1 MVKTPCSLINQVS
14 VVIPTLNRRKSLR
27 IALNSVL
34 AQTLPPLEIIVVDDG
49 STDQTVNS
57 LKAEFPVVNWITQSN
72 HGVSHA
78 RNQGTQKARGDWLAL
93 LDSDDTWHPSKLEE
107 QNQFLQQN
115 LGLLFCHTDE
125 AWIRQGKSVSHP
137 AYLNKSNQNIFHKS
151 LARCIICPSSVVMH
165 QKIFET
171 IGFFDEK
178 LPVCED
184 YDLWL
189 RVLLQYE
196 IGYLDRKLVT
206 KHGGH
211 SDQLST
217 TYWGMD
223 RFRVQSLQK
232 LLDNTHLKPSSI
244 PLIFETL
251 IQKLDILNK
260 GFSKR
265 EKPQEAKKFNQ
276 LKQFYSKQL
285 AKHTE
290 ALAHSL

>member
-1 MVKTPCSLINQVS
+1 MNSSPSPLTQQVS
-14 VVIPTLNRRKSLR
+14 VVIPTHNRLHLLR
-27 IALNSVL
+27 RTLYSVQ
-34 AQTLPPLEIIVVDDG
+34 AQTLPPLETIVIDDG
-49 STDQTVNS
+49 STDRSHES
-57 LKAEFPVVNWITQSN
+57 LATEFPTVQWIRQSN

-78 RNQGTQKARGDWLAL
+78 RNQGIKHAKGEWIAL

-125 AWIRQGKSVSHP
+125 AWIRRGKSVSHP
-137 AYLNKSNQNIFHKS
+137 AYLNKSNQDIFLKS
-151 LARCIICPSSVVMH
+151 LTRCIICPSSVVIH
-165 QKIFET
+165 QKIFEK
-171 IGFFDEK
+171 IGFFDEE

-189 RVLLQYE
+189 RLVLQYE

-223 RFRVQSLQK
+223 R
-232 LLDNTHLKPSSI
+232 
-244 PLIFETL
+244 
-251 IQKLDILNK
+251 
-260 GFSKR
+260 
-265 EKPQEAKKFNQ
+265 
-276 LKQFYSKQL
+276 
-285 AKHTE
+285 
-290 ALAHSL
+290 

>member
-1 MVKTPCSLINQVS
+1 MNSSPSPLTQQVS
-14 VVIPTLNRRKSLR
+14 AVIPTHNRLHLLR
-27 IALNSVL
+27 RALYSVQ
-34 AQTLPPLEIIVVDDG
+34 AQTLPPLETIVVDDG
-49 STDQTVNS
+49 STDGSHESLAPDFPTVQ
-57 LKAEFPVVNWITQSN
+57 WIRQSN

-78 RNQGTQKARGDWLAL
+78 RNQGIKHAKGEWIAL

-125 AWIRQGKSVSHP
+125 AWIRRGKSVSHP
-137 AYLNKSNQNIFHKS
+137 AYLNKSNQDIFLKS
-151 LARCIICPSSVVMH
+151 LARCIICPSSVVIH
-165 QKIFET
+165 QKIFEK
-171 IGFFDEK
+171 IGFFDEE

-189 RVLLQYE
+189 RLVLQYE

-232 LLDNTHLKPSSI
+232 LLDNPNLKSSLI
-244 PLIFETL
+244 PLIFQTL

-265 EKPQEAKKFNQ
+265 DKQLEAKEFNQ
-276 LKQFYSKQL
+276 LKQFYSHQL
-285 AKHTE
+285 AKHNET
-290 ALAHSL
+290 LVPS

>member
-14 VVIPTLNRRKSLR
+14 VVIPTFNRKENLR
-27 IALNSVL
+27 IALKSVQS
-34 AQTLPPLEIIVVDDG
+34 QTLPPLEIIVVDDG
-49 STDQTVNS
+49 STDQTEDS
-57 LKAEFPVVNWITQSN
+57 LKSEFASVKWITQSN

-78 RNQGTQKARGDWLAL
+78 RNQGIKQAKGEWIAL

-137 AYLNKSNQNIFHKS
+137 AYLNKSNQDIFLKC
-151 LARCIICPSSVVMH
+151 LDRCIICPSSVVMH

-189 RVLLQYE
+189 RIVLQYE

-217 TYWGMD
+217 AYWGMD
-223 RFRVQSLQK
+223 RFRVQSIQK
-232 LLDNTHLKPSSI
+232 LLDNPNLKSSLI
-244 PLIFETL
+244 PLIFQTL

-265 EKPQEAKKFNQ
+265 DKQKEAKEFNQ
-276 LKQFYSKQL
+276 LKQFYSHQL
-285 AKHTE
+285 AKHNET
-290 ALAHSL
+290 LVPS

>member
-14 VVIPTLNRRKSLR
+14 VVIPTFNRKENLR
-27 IALNSVL
+27 IALKSVQS
-34 AQTLPPLEIIVVDDG
+34 QTLPPLEIIVVDDG
-49 STDQTVNS
+49 STDQTEDS
-57 LKAEFPVVNWITQSN
+57 LKSEFASVKWITQSN

-78 RNQGTQKARGDWLAL
+78 RNQGIKQAKGEWIAL

-137 AYLNKSNQNIFHKS
+137 AYLNKSNQDIFLKS
-151 LARCIICPSSVVMH
+151 LDRCIICPSSVVMH

-189 RVLLQYE
+189 RIVLQYE

-211 SDQLST
+211 SDQLSN

-232 LLDNTHLKPSSI
+232 LLDNPNLKSSLI
-244 PLIFETL
+244 PLIFQTL

-265 EKPQEAKKFNQ
+265 DKQKEAKEFNQ
-276 LKQFYSKQL
+276 LKQFYSHQL
-285 AKHTE
+285 AKHNET
-290 ALAHSL
+290 LVPS

>member
-1 MVKTPCSLINQVS
+1 MNSSPSPLTQQVS
-14 VVIPTLNRRKSLR
+14 AVIPTHNRLHLLR
-27 IALNSVL
+27 RALYSVQ
-34 AQTLPPLEIIVVDDG
+34 AQTLPPLETIVIDDG
-49 STDQTVNS
+49 STDRSHES
-57 LKAEFPVVNWITQSN
+57 LATEFPNVQWIRQSN

-78 RNQGTQKARGDWLAL
+78 RNQGIKQAKGEWIAL
-93 LDSDDTWHPSKLEE
+93 LDSDDAWHPSKLEE

-125 AWIRQGKSVSHP
+125 AWIRRGKSVSHP
-137 AYLNKSNQNIFHKS
+137 AYLNKSNQDIFLKS
-151 LARCIICPSSVVMH
+151 LARCIICPSSVVIH
-165 QKIFET
+165 QKIFEK
-171 IGFFDEK
+171 IGFFDEE

-189 RVLLQYE
+189 RLVLQYE

-232 LLDNTHLKPSSI
+232 LLDNPNLKSSLI
-244 PLIFETL
+244 PLIFQTL

-265 EKPQEAKKFNQ
+265 DKQLEAKEFNQ
-276 LKQFYSKQL
+276 LKQFYSHQL
-285 AKHTE
+285 AKHTKT
-290 ALAHSL
+290 LVPS

>member
-1 MVKTPCSLINQVS
+1 VNSSPSPLTQQVS
-14 VVIPTLNRRKSLR
+14 AVIPTHNRLHLLR
-27 IALNSVL
+27 RALYSVQ
-34 AQTLPPLEIIVVDDG
+34 AQTLPPLETIVIDDG
-49 STDQTVNS
+49 STDRSHES
-57 LKAEFPVVNWITQSN
+57 LATEFPNVQWIRQSN

-78 RNQGTQKARGDWLAL
+78 RNQGIKQAKGEWIAL

-125 AWIRQGKSVSHP
+125 AWIRRGKSVSHP
-137 AYLNKSNQNIFHKS
+137 AYLNKSNQDIFLKS
-151 LARCIICPSSVVMH
+151 LARCIICPSSVVIH
-165 QKIFET
+165 QKIFEK
-171 IGFFDEK
+171 IGFFDEE

-189 RVLLQYE
+189 RLVLQYE

-232 LLDNTHLKPSSI
+232 LLDNPNLKSSLI
-244 PLIFETL
+244 PLIFQTL

-265 EKPQEAKKFNQ
+265 DKQLEAKEFNQ
-276 LKQFYSKQL
+276 LKQFYSHQL
-285 AKHTE
+285 AKHTKT
-290 ALAHSL
+290 LVPS

>member
-1 MVKTPCSLINQVS
+1 MNSSPSPLTQQVS
-14 VVIPTLNRRKSLR
+14 AVIPTHNRLHLLR
-27 IALNSVL
+27 RALYSVQ
-34 AQTLPPLEIIVVDDG
+34 AQTLPPLETIVIDDG
-49 STDQTVNS
+49 STDRSHES
-57 LKAEFPVVNWITQSN
+57 LATEFPNVQWIRQSN

-78 RNQGTQKARGDWLAL
+78 RNQGIKQAKGEWIAL

-125 AWIRQGKSVSHP
+125 AWIRRGKSVSHP
-137 AYLNKSNQNIFHKS
+137 AYLNKSNQDIFLKS
-151 LARCIICPSSVVMH
+151 LARCIICPSSVVIH
-165 QKIFET
+165 QKIFEK
-171 IGFFDEK
+171 IGFFDEE

-189 RVLLQYE
+189 RLVLQYE

-232 LLDNTHLKPSSI
+232 LLDNPNLKSSLI
-244 PLIFETL
+244 PLIYQTL

-265 EKPQEAKKFNQ
+265 DKQLEAKEFNQ
-276 LKQFYSKQL
+276 LKQFYSHQL
-285 AKHTE
+285 AKHTKT
-290 ALAHSL
+290 LVPS

>member
-1 MVKTPCSLINQVS
+1 MNSSPSPLTQQVS
-14 VVIPTLNRRKSLR
+14 AVIPTHNRLHLLR
-27 IALNSVL
+27 RALYSVQ
-34 AQTLPPLEIIVVDDG
+34 AQTLPPLETIVIDDG
-49 STDQTVNS
+49 STDRSHES
-57 LKAEFPVVNWITQSN
+57 LATEFPTVQWIRQSN

-78 RNQGTQKARGDWLAL
+78 RNQGIKQAKGEWIAL

-125 AWIRQGKSVSHP
+125 AWIRRGKSVSHP
-137 AYLNKSNQNIFHKS
+137 AYLNKSNQDIFLKS

-165 QKIFET
+165 QKIFEI

-189 RVLLQYE
+189 RLVLQYE

-232 LLDNTHLKPSSI
+232 LLDNPNLKSSLI
-244 PLIFETL
+244 PLIFQTL

-265 EKPQEAKKFNQ
+265 DKQLEAKEFNQ
-276 LKQFYSKQL
+276 LKQFYSHQL
-285 AKHTE
+285 AKHTKT
-290 ALAHSL
+290 LVPS

>member
-1 MVKTPCSLINQVS
+1 MNSSPSPLTQQVS
-14 VVIPTLNRRKSLR
+14 AVIPTHNRLHLLR
-27 IALNSVL
+27 RALYSVQ
-34 AQTLPPLEIIVVDDG
+34 AQTLPPLETIVIDDG
-49 STDQTVNS
+49 STDRSHES
-57 LKAEFPVVNWITQSN
+57 LATEFPNVQWIRQSN

-78 RNQGTQKARGDWLAL
+78 RNQGIKQAKGEWIAL

-125 AWIRQGKSVSHP
+125 AWIRRGKSVSHP
-137 AYLNKSNQNIFHKS
+137 AYLNKSNQDIFLKS
-151 LARCIICPSSVVMH
+151 LARCIICPSSVVIH
-165 QKIFET
+165 QKIFEK
-171 IGFFDEK
+171 IGFFDEE

-189 RVLLQYE
+189 RLVLQYE

-232 LLDNTHLKPSSI
+232 LLDNPNLKSSLI
-244 PLIFETL
+244 PLIFQTL

-265 EKPQEAKKFNQ
+265 DKQLEAKEFNQ
-276 LKQFYSKQL
+276 LKQFYSHQL
-285 AKHTE
+285 AKHTKT
-290 ALAHSL
+290 LVPS

>member
-1 MVKTPCSLINQVS
+1 MNSSPSPLTQQVS
-14 VVIPTLNRRKSLR
+14 AVIPTHNRLHLLR
-27 IALNSVL
+27 RALYSVQ
-34 AQTLPPLEIIVVDDG
+34 AQTLPPLETIVIDDG
-49 STDQTVNS
+49 STDRSHES
-57 LKAEFPVVNWITQSN
+57 LATEFPNVQWIRQSN

-78 RNQGTQKARGDWLAL
+78 RNQGIKHAKGEWIAL
-93 LDSDDTWHPSKLEE
+93 LDSDDAWHPSKLEE

-125 AWIRQGKSVSHP
+125 AWIRRGKSVSHP
-137 AYLNKSNQNIFHKS
+137 AYLNKSNQDIFLKS
-151 LARCIICPSSVVMH
+151 LARCIICPSSVVIH
-165 QKIFET
+165 QKIFEK
-171 IGFFDEK
+171 IGFFDEE

-189 RVLLQYE
+189 RLVLQYE

-232 LLDNTHLKPSSI
+232 LLDNPNLKSSLI
-244 PLIFETL
+244 PLIFQTL

-265 EKPQEAKKFNQ
+265 DKQLEAKEFNQ
-276 LKQFYSKQL
+276 LKQFYSHQL
-285 AKHTE
+285 AKHTKT
-290 ALAHSL
+290 LVPS

>member
-14 VVIPTLNRRKSLR
+14 VVIPTFNRKENLR
-27 IALNSVL
+27 IALKSVQS
-34 AQTLPPLEIIVVDDG
+34 QTLPPLEIIVVDDG
-49 STDQTVNS
+49 STDQTEDS
-57 LKAEFPVVNWITQSN
+57 LKSEFASVKWITQSN

-78 RNQGTQKARGDWLAL
+78 RNQGIQQARGEWIAL

-137 AYLNKSNQNIFHKS
+137 AYLNKSNQDIFLKS

-189 RVLLQYE
+189 RIVLQYE

-232 LLDNTHLKPSSI
+232 LLDNPHLKSSSDPSHLRNS
-244 PLIFETL
+244 
-251 IQKLDILNK
+251 
-260 GFSKR
+260 
-265 EKPQEAKKFNQ
+265 
-276 LKQFYSKQL
+276 YSK
-285 AKHTE
+285 T
-290 ALAHSL
+290 

>member
-1 MVKTPCSLINQVS
+1 MNSSPSPLTQQVS
-14 VVIPTLNRRKSLR
+14 AVIPTHNRLHLLR
-27 IALNSVL
+27 RALYSVQ
-34 AQTLPPLEIIVVDDG
+34 AQTLPPLETIVIDDG
-49 STDQTVNS
+49 STDRSHES
-57 LKAEFPVVNWITQSN
+57 LATEFPNVQWIRQSN

-78 RNQGTQKARGDWLAL
+78 RNQGIKHAKGEWIAL

-125 AWIRQGKSVSHP
+125 AWIRRGKSVSHP
-137 AYLNKSNQNIFHKS
+137 AYLNKSNQDIFLKS
-151 LARCIICPSSVVMH
+151 LARCIICPSSVVIH
-165 QKIFET
+165 QKIFEK
-171 IGFFDEK
+171 IGFFDEE

-189 RVLLQYE
+189 RLVLQYE

-232 LLDNTHLKPSSI
+232 LLDNPNLKSSLI
-244 PLIFETL
+244 PLIFQTL

-265 EKPQEAKKFNQ
+265 DKQLEAKEFNQ
-276 LKQFYSKQL
+276 LKQFYSHQL
-285 AKHTE
+285 AKHNET
-290 ALAHSL
+290 LVPS

>member
-1 MVKTPCSLINQVS
+1 M
-14 VVIPTLNRRKSLR
+14 VIPTHNRLHLLR
-27 IALNSVL
+27 RALYSVH
-34 AQTLPPLEIIVVDDG
+34 AQTLPPLETIVIDDG
-49 STDQTVNS
+49 STDRSHES
-57 LKAEFPVVNWITQSN
+57 LATEFPNVQWIRQST

-78 RNQGTQKARGDWLAL
+78 RNQGVKHAKGEWIAL

-125 AWIRQGKSVSHP
+125 AWIRRGKSVSHP
-137 AYLNKSNQNIFHKS
+137 AYLNKSNQDIFLKS
-151 LARCIICPSSVVMH
+151 LARCIICPSSVVIH
-165 QKIFET
+165 QKIFEK
-171 IGFFDEK
+171 IGFFDEE

-189 RVLLQYE
+189 RLVLQYE

-232 LLDNTHLKPSSI
+232 LLDNPNLKSSLI
-244 PLIFETL
+244 PLIFQTL

-265 EKPQEAKKFNQ
+265 DKQLEAKEFNQ
-276 LKQFYSKQL
+276 LKQFYSHQL
-285 AKHTE
+285 AKHTKT
-290 ALAHSL
+290 LVPS

>member
-1 MVKTPCSLINQVS
+1 MNSSPSPLTQQVS
-14 VVIPTLNRRKSLR
+14 AVIPTHNRLHLLR
-27 IALNSVL
+27 RALYSVQ
-34 AQTLPPLEIIVVDDG
+34 AQTLPPLETIVIDDG
-49 STDQTVNS
+49 STDRSHES
-57 LKAEFPVVNWITQSN
+57 LATEFPTVQWIRQSN

-78 RNQGTQKARGDWLAL
+78 RNQGIKQAKGEWIAL

-125 AWIRQGKSVSHP
+125 AWIRRGKSVSHP
-137 AYLNKSNQNIFHKS
+137 AYLNKSNQDIFLKS
-151 LARCIICPSSVVMH
+151 LARCIICPSSVVIH
-165 QKIFET
+165 QKIFEK
-171 IGFFDEK
+171 IGFFDEE

-189 RVLLQYE
+189 RLVLQYE

-232 LLDNTHLKPSSI
+232 LLDNPNLKSSLI
-244 PLIFETL
+244 PLIFQTL

-265 EKPQEAKKFNQ
+265 DKQLEAKEFNQ
-276 LKQFYSKQL
+276 LKQFYSHQL
-285 AKHTE
+285 AKHTKT
-290 ALAHSL
+290 LVPS

>member
-1 MVKTPCSLINQVS
+1 MVL
-14 VVIPTLNRRKSLR
+14 PTLNRLHLLR
-27 IALNSVL
+27 RALYSVQ
-34 AQTLPPLEIIVVDDG
+34 AQTLPPLETIVIDDG
-49 STDQTVNS
+49 STDRSHES
-57 LKAEFPVVNWITQSN
+57 LATEFPTVQWIRQSN

-78 RNQGTQKARGDWLAL
+78 RNQGIKQAKGEWIAL

-125 AWIRQGKSVSHP
+125 AWIRRGKSVSHP
-137 AYLNKSNQNIFHKS
+137 AYLNKSNQDIFLKS
-151 LARCIICPSSVVMH
+151 LARCIICPSSVVIH
-165 QKIFET
+165 QKIFEK
-171 IGFFDEK
+171 IGFFDEE

-189 RVLLQYE
+189 RLVLQYE

-232 LLDNTHLKPSSI
+232 LLDNPNLKSSLI
-244 PLIFETL
+244 PLIFQTL

-265 EKPQEAKKFNQ
+265 DKQLEAKEFNQ
-276 LKQFYSKQL
+276 LKQFYSHQL
-285 AKHTE
+285 AKHTKT
-290 ALAHSL
+290 LVPS

>member
-1 MVKTPCSLINQVS
+1 MNSSPNPLTQQVS
-14 VVIPTLNRRKSLR
+14 VVLPTHNRLHLLR
-27 IALNSVL
+27 RALYSVQ
-34 AQTLPPLEIIVVDDG
+34 AQTLPPLETIVVDDG
-49 STDQTVNS
+49 STDGSHES
-57 LKAEFPVVNWITQSN
+57 LATEFPTVQWISQSN

-78 RNQGTQKARGDWLAL
+78 RNQGIKQAKGEWIAL

-125 AWIRQGKSVSHP
+125 AWIRRGKSVSHP
-137 AYLNKSNQNIFHKS
+137 AYLNKSNQDIFLKS
-151 LARCIICPSSVVMH
+151 LDRCIICPSSVVLHM
-165 QKIFET
+165 KIFREV
-171 IGFFDEK
+171 GHFDEE

-189 RVLLQYE
+189 RIVLQYE

-206 KHGGH
+206 KYGGH

-232 LLDNTHLKPSSI
+232 LLDNPNLKSSLI
-244 PLIFETL
+244 PLIFQTL

-265 EKPQEAKKFNQ
+265 DKQLEAKEFNQ
-276 LKQFYSKQL
+276 LKQFYSHQL
-285 AKHTE
+285 AKHNET
-290 ALAHSL
+290 LVPS

>member
-1 MVKTPCSLINQVS
+1 VNSSPSPLTQQVS
-14 VVIPTLNRRKSLR
+14 AVIPTHNRLHLLR
-27 IALNSVL
+27 RALYSVQ
-34 AQTLPPLEIIVVDDG
+34 AQTLPPLETIVIDDG
-49 STDQTVNS
+49 STDRSHES
-57 LKAEFPVVNWITQSN
+57 LATEFPNVQWIRQSN

-78 RNQGTQKARGDWLAL
+78 RNQGIKHAKGEWIAL

-125 AWIRQGKSVSHP
+125 AWIRRGKSVSHP
-137 AYLNKSNQNIFHKS
+137 AYLNKSNQDIFLKS
-151 LARCIICPSSVVMH
+151 LARCIICPSSVVIH
-165 QKIFET
+165 QKIFEK
-171 IGFFDEK
+171 IGFFDEE

-189 RVLLQYE
+189 RLVLQYE

-232 LLDNTHLKPSSI
+232 LLDNPNLKSSLI
-244 PLIFETL
+244 PLIFQTL

-265 EKPQEAKKFNQ
+265 DKQLEAKEFNQ
-276 LKQFYSKQL
+276 LKQFYSHQL
-285 AKHTE
+285 AKHTKT
-290 ALAHSL
+290 LVPS

>member
-1 MVKTPCSLINQVS
+1 MNSSPSPLTQQVS
-14 VVIPTLNRRKSLR
+14 AVIPTHNRLHLLR
-27 IALNSVL
+27 RALYSVQ
-34 AQTLPPLEIIVVDDG
+34 AQTLPPLETIVIDDG
-49 STDQTVNS
+49 STDRSHES
-57 LKAEFPVVNWITQSN
+57 LATEFPNVQWIRQSN

-78 RNQGTQKARGDWLAL
+78 RNQGIKHAKGEWIAL

-125 AWIRQGKSVSHP
+125 AWIRRGKSVSHP
-137 AYLNKSNQNIFHKS
+137 AYLNKSNQDIFLKS
-151 LARCIICPSSVVMH
+151 LTRCIICPSSVVIH
-165 QKIFET
+165 QKIFEK
-171 IGFFDEK
+171 IGFFDEE

-189 RVLLQYE
+189 RLVLQYE

-232 LLDNTHLKPSSI
+232 LLDNPNLKSSLI
-244 PLIFETL
+244 PLIFQTL

-265 EKPQEAKKFNQ
+265 DKQLEAKEFNQ
-276 LKQFYSKQL
+276 LKQFYSHQL
-285 AKHTE
+285 AKHTKT
-290 ALAHSL
+290 LVPS

>member
-14 VVIPTLNRRKSLR
+14 VVIPTFNRKENLR
-27 IALNSVL
+27 IALKSVQS
-34 AQTLPPLEIIVVDDG
+34 QTLPPLEIIVVDDG
-49 STDQTVNS
+49 STDQTEDS
-57 LKAEFPVVNWITQSN
+57 LKSEFASVKWITQSN

-78 RNQGTQKARGDWLAL
+78 RNQGIKQAKGEWIAL

-137 AYLNKSNQNIFHKS
+137 AYLNKSNQDIFLKS

-189 RVLLQYE
+189 RIVLQYE

-232 LLDNTHLKPSSI
+232 LLDNPNLKSSLI
-244 PLIFETL
+244 PLIFQTL

-265 EKPQEAKKFNQ
+265 DKQKEAKEFNQ
-276 LKQFYSKQL
+276 LKQFYSHQL
-285 AKHTE
+285 AKHNET
-290 ALAHSL
+290 LVPS

>member
-1 MVKTPCSLINQVS
+1 VNSSPSPLTQQVS
-14 VVIPTLNRRKSLR
+14 AVIPTHNRLHLLR
-27 IALNSVL
+27 RALYSVQ
-34 AQTLPPLEIIVVDDG
+34 AQTLPPLETIVIDDG
-49 STDQTVNS
+49 STDRSHES
-57 LKAEFPVVNWITQSN
+57 LATEFPNVQWIRQSN

-78 RNQGTQKARGDWLAL
+78 RNQGIKHAKGEWIAL

-125 AWIRQGKSVSHP
+125 AWIRRGKSVSHP
-137 AYLNKSNQNIFHKS
+137 AYLNKSNQDIFLKS
-151 LARCIICPSSVVMH
+151 LARCIICPSSVVIH
-165 QKIFET
+165 QKIFEK
-171 IGFFDEK
+171 IGFFDEE

-189 RVLLQYE
+189 RLVLQYE

-232 LLDNTHLKPSSI
+232 LLDNPNLKSSLI
-244 PLIFETL
+244 PLIFQTL

-265 EKPQEAKKFNQ
+265 DKQLEAKGFNQ
-276 LKQFYSKQL
+276 LKQFYSHQL
-285 AKHTE
+285 AKHTKT
-290 ALAHSL
+290 LVPS

>member
-1 MVKTPCSLINQVS
+1 MVKKPCSLIHQVS
-14 VVIPTLNRRKSLR
+14 VVIPTLNRKKSLR
-27 IALNSVL
+27 IAVKSVL

-49 STDQTVNS
+49 STDQTVDS
-57 LKAEFPVVNWITQSN
+57 LKSEFPTVNWITQSN

-78 RNQGTQKARGDWLAL
+78 RNQGIQQARGEWIAL
-93 LDSDDTWHPSKLEE
+93 LDSDDTWQPSKLEE
-107 QNQFLQQN
+107 QHRFLQQN

-125 AWIRQGKSVSHP
+125 EWIRQGKSVSHP

-165 QKIFET
+165 QQIYET

-251 IQKLDILNK
+251 IQKLELLNK

-265 EKPQEAKKFNQ
+265 EKLQEAKEFNQ

-285 AKHTE
+285 DKNTE

>member
-1 MVKTPCSLINQVS
+1 MNSSPSPLTQQVS
-14 VVIPTLNRRKSLR
+14 AVIPTHNRLHLLR
-27 IALNSVL
+27 RALYSVQ
-34 AQTLPPLEIIVVDDG
+34 AQTLPPLETIVIDDG
-49 STDQTVNS
+49 STDRSHES
-57 LKAEFPVVNWITQSN
+57 LATEFPTVQWIRQSN

-78 RNQGTQKARGDWLAL
+78 RNQGIKQAKGEWIAL

-125 AWIRQGKSVSHP
+125 AWIRRGKSVSHP
-137 AYLNKSNQNIFHKS
+137 AYLNKSNQDIFLKS
-151 LARCIICPSSVVMH
+151 LARCIICPSSVVIH
-165 QKIFET
+165 QKIFEK
-171 IGFFDEK
+171 IGFFDEE

-189 RVLLQYE
+189 RLVLQYE

-232 LLDNTHLKPSSI
+232 LLDNPNLKSSLI
-244 PLIFETL
+244 PLIFQTL

-265 EKPQEAKKFNQ
+265 DKQLEAKEFNQ
-276 LKQFYSKQL
+276 LKQFYSHQL

-290 ALAHSL
+290 TLLPS

>member
-1 MVKTPCSLINQVS
+1 MNSSPSPLTQQVS
-14 VVIPTLNRRKSLR
+14 AVIPTHNRLHLLR
-27 IALNSVL
+27 RALYSVQ
-34 AQTLPPLEIIVVDDG
+34 AQTLPPLETIVIDDG
-49 STDQTVNS
+49 STDRSHES
-57 LKAEFPVVNWITQSN
+57 LATEFPNVQWIRQSN

-78 RNQGTQKARGDWLAL
+78 RNQGIKHAKGEWIAL

-125 AWIRQGKSVSHP
+125 AWIRRGKSVSHP
-137 AYLNKSNQNIFHKS
+137 AYLNKSNQDIFLKS
-151 LARCIICPSSVVMH
+151 LARCIICPSSVVIH
-165 QKIFET
+165 QKIFEK
-171 IGFFDEK
+171 IGFFDEE

-189 RVLLQYE
+189 RLVLQYE

-232 LLDNTHLKPSSI
+232 LLDNPNLKSSLI
-244 PLIFETL
+244 PLIFQTL

-265 EKPQEAKKFNQ
+265 DKQLEAKEFNQ
-276 LKQFYSKQL
+276 LKQFYSHQL
-285 AKHTE
+285 AKHTKT
-290 ALAHSL
+290 LVPS

>member
-1 MVKTPCSLINQVS
+1 MNSSPNPLTQQVS
-14 VVIPTLNRRKSLR
+14 VVLPTLNRLHLLR
-27 IALNSVL
+27 RALYSVQ
-34 AQTLPPLEIIVVDDG
+34 AQTLPPLETIVIDDG
-49 STDQTVNS
+49 STDRSHES
-57 LKAEFPVVNWITQSN
+57 LATEFPTVQWIRQSN

-78 RNQGTQKARGDWLAL
+78 RNQGIKQAKGEWIAL

-125 AWIRQGKSVSHP
+125 AWMRRGKSVSHP
-137 AYLNKSNQNIFHKS
+137 AYLNKSNQDIFLKS
-151 LARCIICPSSVVMH
+151 LARCIICPSSVVIH
-165 QKIFET
+165 QKIFEK
-171 IGFFDEK
+171 IGFFDEE

-189 RVLLQYE
+189 RLVLQYE

-232 LLDNTHLKPSSI
+232 LLDNPNLKSSLI
-244 PLIFETL
+244 PLIFQTL

-265 EKPQEAKKFNQ
+265 DKQLEAKEFNQ
-276 LKQFYSKQL
+276 LKQFYSHQL
-285 AKHTE
+285 AKHTKT
-290 ALAHSL
+290 LVPS

>member
-1 MVKTPCSLINQVS
+1 MNSSPSPLTQQVS
-14 VVIPTLNRRKSLR
+14 VVLPTHNRLHLLR
-27 IALNSVL
+27 RALYSVQ
-34 AQTLPPLEIIVVDDG
+34 AQTLPPLETIVIDDG
-49 STDQTVNS
+49 STDRSHES
-57 LKAEFPVVNWITQSN
+57 LATEFPNVQWIRQSN

-78 RNQGTQKARGDWLAL
+78 RNQGIKQAKGEWIAL
-93 LDSDDTWHPSKLEE
+93 LDSDDAWHPSKLEE

-125 AWIRQGKSVSHP
+125 AWIRRGKSVSHP
-137 AYLNKSNQNIFHKS
+137 AYLNKSNQDIFLKS
-151 LARCIICPSSVVMH
+151 LARCIICPSSVVIH
-165 QKIFET
+165 QKIFEK
-171 IGFFDEK
+171 IGFFDEE

-189 RVLLQYE
+189 RLVLQYE

-232 LLDNTHLKPSSI
+232 LLDNPNLKSSLI
-244 PLIFETL
+244 PLIFQTL

-265 EKPQEAKKFNQ
+265 DKQKEAKEFNQ
-276 LKQFYSKQL
+276 LKQFYSHQL
-285 AKHTE
+285 AKHTKT
-290 ALAHSL
+290 LVPS